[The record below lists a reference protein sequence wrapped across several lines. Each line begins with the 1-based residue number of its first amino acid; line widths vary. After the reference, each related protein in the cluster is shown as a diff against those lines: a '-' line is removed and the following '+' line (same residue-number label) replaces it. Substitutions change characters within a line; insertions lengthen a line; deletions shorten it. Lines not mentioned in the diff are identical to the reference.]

1 MRWTLGG
8 PGSGAYTGGMRIH
21 YVLALAA
28 ALSLAPVA
36 SVRADVQIVM
46 RDGRV
51 TMNAAGATVRE
62 ILAAWA
68 KVGQTRIVNA
78 ERVSGG
84 PVTLHLQD
92 IPEEQA
98 LEIILRSVSGYLA
111 APRANAIA
119 NASRY
124 DRIFVMPTSTPP
136 RTAPAPQ
143 PALPQ
148 PAFPQPQFN
157 PTIQQPPFEGDD
169 DDPTPNP
176 NMPPGQRGPI
186 FTFPQPGVTPPPVM
200 GAVPPPVRPGQPPV
214 RGATGVAVPGMVAEP
229 QPPAQPGIPPQP

>member
-1 MRWTLGG
+1 
-8 PGSGAYTGGMRIH
+8 MRIH
-21 YVLALAA
+21 CILALAA
-28 ALSLAPVA
+28 TLSLAPVA

-51 TMNAAGATVRE
+51 TLNAAGATIRE

-84 PVTLHLQD
+84 PITLHLQD

-111 APRANAIA
+111 APRADAIA

-143 PALPQ
+143 P

-157 PTIQQPPFEGDD
+157 PTIQQPSPFTGDD
-169 DDPTPNP
+169 DDPMPNP
-176 NMPPGQRGPI
+176 NMPPGQRGPL
-186 FTFPQPGVTPPPVM
+186 FTFPQPGVPPQPVGVVPPGM
-200 GAVPPPVRPGQPPV
+200 PPPPVRQGSPPV
-214 RGATGVAVPGMVAEP
+214 RGGPYGVAVPGMIVEP
-229 QPPAQPGIPPQP
+229 PPPAQPGIPPPQP

>member
-1 MRWTLGG
+1 M
-8 PGSGAYTGGMRIH
+8 
-21 YVLALAA
+21 
-28 ALSLAPVA
+28 
-36 SVRADVQIVM
+36 Q
-46 RDGRV
+46 DGRV
-51 TMNAAGATVRE
+51 TLNAAGATVRE

-111 APRANAIA
+111 APRADAIA

-136 RTAPAPQ
+136 RTPPAPQ
-143 PALPQ
+143 PA
-148 PAFPQPQFN
+148 FTQPQFN
-157 PTIQQPPFEGDD
+157 PAIQQPPPFNEDD
-169 DDPTPNP
+169 DDQTPNP
-176 NMPPGQRGPI
+176 AAPGQRGPV
-186 FTFPQPGVTPPPVM
+186 FTFPQPGVAPPPIPMGTPPSM
-200 GAVPPPVRPGQPPV
+200 PPPVRPAPSPGRAPS
-214 RGATGVAVPGMVAEP
+214 GTAVPGMIVE
-229 QPPAQPGIPPQP
+229 PPQPGPAGVPPSQP

>member
-1 MRWTLGG
+1 
-8 PGSGAYTGGMRIH
+8 MRIH
-21 YVLALAA
+21 YVLTLAA
-28 ALSLAPVA
+28 ALSLAPIA
-36 SVRADVQIVM
+36 SARADVQIAM

-51 TMNAAGATVRE
+51 TLDAAGATVRE

-136 RTAPAPQ
+136 RTAPAP
-143 PALPQ
+143 P
-148 PAFPQPQFN
+148 PAFVQPPFN
-157 PTIQQPPFEGDD
+157 PTIQQQPPFNADD

-176 NMPPGQRGPI
+176 NMPPGQRGPL
-186 FTFPQPGVTPPPVM
+186 FTFPQPGVTPQPV
-200 GAVPPPVRPGQPPV
+200 GAVPPGMPPPPVRQGPPPV
-214 RGATGVAVPGMVAEP
+214 RGAATGVAVPGMIVEP
-229 QPPAQPGIPPQP
+229 QQPGQPVPPPQP

>member
-1 MRWTLGG
+1 
-8 PGSGAYTGGMRIH
+8 MRIH
-21 YVLALAA
+21 HILTLAA

-36 SVRADVQIVM
+36 SARADVQIAM

-51 TMNAAGATVRE
+51 TLNASGATVRE

-111 APRANAIA
+111 APRADAIA

-124 DRIFVMPTSTPP
+124 DRIFVMPTSAPP
-136 RTAPAPQ
+136 RNAPAPQ
-143 PALPQ
+143 PA
-148 PAFPQPQFN
+148 PAQPQFN
-157 PTIQQPPFEGDD
+157 PTLQQPPPFEEDG

-176 NMPPGQRGPI
+176 TVPGQRGPV
-186 FTFPQPGVTPPPVM
+186 FTFPQPGVTPPMPM
-200 GAVPPPVRPGQPPV
+200 GAPPGMPPPVRQVPAPARAPSG
-214 RGATGVAVPGMVAEP
+214 TAVPGMIVEP
-229 QPPAQPGIPPQP
+229 QQPGQPGVPPSQP

>member
-1 MRWTLGG
+1 
-8 PGSGAYTGGMRIH
+8 MRIH

-119 NASRY
+119 NASIY

-136 RTAPAPQ
+136 RTAPAPP
-143 PALPQ
+143 PAL
-148 PAFPQPQFN
+148 PQPQFN
-157 PTIQQPPFEGDD
+157 PTIQQQPPFESDD
-169 DDPTPNP
+169 DDPMPNP
-176 NMPPGQRGPI
+176 NVPPGQRGPL
-186 FTFPQPGVTPPPVM
+186 FTFPQPGVVPPPVV
-200 GAVPPPVRPGQPPV
+200 GTVPPGMQPPVRPGQAPPV
-214 RGATGVAVPGMVAEP
+214 RGATSVPGMVAEP
-229 QPPAQPGIPPQP
+229 QPPAQPGIPPQPQP

>member
-1 MRWTLGG
+1 
-8 PGSGAYTGGMRIH
+8 MRIY
-21 YVLALAA
+21 YVLMLAA
-28 ALSLAPVA
+28 SLSLAPVA
-36 SVRADVQIVM
+36 SARADVQIAM

-51 TMNAAGATVRE
+51 TLNAAGATVRE

-92 IPEEQA
+92 MPEEQA

-143 PALPQ
+143 PA
-148 PAFPQPQFN
+148 FSQPQFN
-157 PTIQQPPFEGDD
+157 PTTQQPPPFSGDD

-176 NMPPGQRGPI
+176 TIPPGQRGPL
-186 FTFPQPGVTPPPVM
+186 FTFPQPGVTPPTVGTVPPGM
-200 GAVPPPVRPGQPPV
+200 PPPVRQGPPPA
-214 RGATGVAVPGMVAEP
+214 RGPSGVAVPGMIVEP
-229 QPPAQPGIPPQP
+229 QPPGQPGIPPTQP

>member
-1 MRWTLGG
+1 
-8 PGSGAYTGGMRIH
+8 MRIH
-21 YVLALAA
+21 HILTLAA

-36 SVRADVQIVM
+36 SARADVQIAM

-51 TMNAAGATVRE
+51 TLDASGVTVRE

-78 ERVSGG
+78 ERVNGG
-84 PVTLHLQD
+84 PVTLHFQD

-111 APRANAIA
+111 APRATAIA

-136 RTAPAPQ
+136 RAAPTP
-143 PALPQ
+143 PP
-148 PAFPQPQFN
+148 PAFPQQQFN
-157 PTIQQPPFEGDD
+157 PAMQQQPPFNTDD
-169 DDPTPNP
+169 DDPTVNP
-176 NMPPGQRGPI
+176 PPPGQRGPL
-186 FTFPQPGVTPPPVM
+186 FTFPQPGVVPQPVGTVPPGMP
-200 GAVPPPVRPGQPPV
+200 PPPVRQGPPPV
-214 RGATGVAVPGMVAEP
+214 RGGVPVPGMIAEP
-229 QPPAQPGIPPQP
+229 QQPVQPGTPPPQP

>member
-1 MRWTLGG
+1 MRLT
-8 PGSGAYTGGMRIH
+8 H
-21 YVLALAA
+21 VLTLAA
-28 ALSLAPVA
+28 TLSLVPGA
-36 SVRADVQIVM
+36 SAQADVQIAM
-46 RDGRV
+46 SDGRV
-51 TMNAAGATVRE
+51 TMNAAGATIRE

-92 IPEEQA
+92 VPEEQA

-136 RTAPAPQ
+136 RTAPVPQ
-143 PALPQ
+143 PA
-148 PAFPQPQFN
+148 AMPQPQFN
-157 PTIQQPPFEGDD
+157 PVMPQPPPFDADD
-169 DDPTPNP
+169 DDPNPNP
-176 NMPPGQRGPI
+176 TLPPGQRGPV
-186 FTFPQPGVTPPPVM
+186 FTYPQPGAPPPVGTVPQGM
-200 GAVPPPVRPGQPPV
+200 PPPVRQGPPPA
-214 RGATGVAVPGMVAEP
+214 RGSSGGVAVPGMIVEP
-229 QPPAQPGIPPQP
+229 QQPPGQPPPQP